1 MKPKN
6 PRTYNTVLADM
17 HAYREGHAQRFN
29 FDLRRIFD
37 DLLERQKTG
46 KRNIVSFPPKRIDQ
60 NKRNAA

>member
-6 PRTYNTVLADM
+6 QITHNTILSDV
-17 HAYREGHAQRFN
+17 HAYREGHAKRFN
-29 FDLRRIFD
+29 FDLQRVFE
-37 DLLERQKTG
+37 DLLEAQTTG